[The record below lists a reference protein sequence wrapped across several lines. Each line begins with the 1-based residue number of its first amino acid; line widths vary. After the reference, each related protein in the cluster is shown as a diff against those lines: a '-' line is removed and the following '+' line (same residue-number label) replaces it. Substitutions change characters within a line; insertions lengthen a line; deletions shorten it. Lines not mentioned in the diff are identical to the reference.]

1 MAASVV
7 ACASA
12 SKACA
17 ASSWARRRRSNA
29 PSVFLFP
36 PQGSQ
41 NKGEDVLPD
50 NQACASKMTTKP
62 CDFTIFGVLGD
73 LSQRN
78 LLPSLYQLE
87 RADLLHP
94 ETRIIGVA
102 RHELSQ
108 ETFLAE
114 VRTKLQSFVGEAWEE
129 TSAARLLSRMCYVLI
144 NLDVPE
150 EYKRLLGIVD
160 PQQRVLVSYFSVAPS
175 LFGPICTGLE
185 HAGLVTPNTR
195 VVLEKPIGR
204 NLASSIEINDRVA
217 KVFNEKQVYRID
229 HYLGKETVM
238 NLLALRFANSIFT
251 TNWDHN
257 TIDHV
262 QITVAEEV
270 GIGNRWGYFDQAGQL
285 RDMVQ
290 NHLMQILT
298 LVAMEPPVN
307 LQDDSLRNEKLKVLK
322 ALRPITAK
330 NIDKRVVRGQ
340 YGPGF
345 IKGKPV
351 PGYLE
356 ERGGNLSST
365 TETFVAIRMDIDNW
379 RWAGVPFYL
388 RTGKAMACKRSEVVI
403 NYKPLPHNIFYDSY
417 RRLPAN
423 KLIIRLQPDEGVEI
437 EMLNKV
443 PGISDCLRL
452 QRTMLD
458 LSFSEAFSKER
469 IAGAYERLIL
479 EVMQGNQ
486 ALFIHRDEVENSWL
500 WIDSIQEAWAKA
512 NEPPKTYPAGSWG
525 PVASVA
531 LLARDEREWEE

>member
-1 MAASVV
+1 
-7 ACASA
+7 
-12 SKACA
+12 
-17 ASSWARRRRSNA
+17 
-29 PSVFLFP
+29 
-36 PQGSQ
+36 
-41 NKGEDVLPD
+41 
-50 NQACASKMTTKP
+50 
-62 CDFTIFGVLGD
+62 
-73 LSQRN
+73 
-78 LLPSLYQLE
+78 
-87 RADLLHP
+87 
-94 ETRIIGVA
+94 
-102 RHELSQ
+102 
-108 ETFLAE
+108 
-114 VRTKLQSFVGEAWEE
+114 
-129 TSAARLLSRMCYVLI
+129 
-144 NLDVPE
+144 
-150 EYKRLLGIVD
+150 
-160 PQQRVLVSYFSVAPS
+160 
-175 LFGPICTGLE
+175 
-185 HAGLVTPNTR
+185 GLVTPNTR

-204 NLASSIEINDRVA
+204 NLASSIEINDLVA
-217 KVFNEKQVYRID
+217 SVFHERQVYRID

-270 GIGNRWGYFDQAGQL
+270 GIGSRWGYFDQAGQL

-307 LQDDSLRNEKLKVLK
+307 LHDDSLRNEKLKVLK

-345 IKGKPV
+345 IKGSAV

-356 ERGGNLSST
+356 AKGGNPGST
-365 TETFVAIRMDIDNW
+365 TETFVAIRVDIDNW

-403 NYKPLPHNIFYDSY
+403 NYKPLPHNIFSGSY
-417 RRLPAN
+417 RSLPAN

-443 PGISDCLRL
+443 PGLSDGISL

-486 ALFIHRDEVENSWL
+486 ALFIHRDEVESSWL
-500 WIDSIQEAWAKA
+500 WIDSIQEAWAKT
-512 NEPPKTYPAGSWG
+512 NELPKPYPAGSWG